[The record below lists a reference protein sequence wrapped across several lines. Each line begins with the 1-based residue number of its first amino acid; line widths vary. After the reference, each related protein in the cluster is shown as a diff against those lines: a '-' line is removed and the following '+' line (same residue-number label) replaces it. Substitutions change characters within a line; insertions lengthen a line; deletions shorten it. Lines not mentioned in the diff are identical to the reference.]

1 MAKRPKRFA
10 TGDEVYSDYGSDEGR
25 GAAGSS
31 EIVTAPESTRGAA
44 GTSETVKPKVA
55 PKADTAAIIA
65 KGQANNEAD
74 RKATEAAEAKA
85 LQQSKTTT
93 TTAKESAPA
102 KKETYKDFSGNIQ
115 TKKSTADRDAESAAR
130 REKVMDTVKSIGS
143 GIGSLFSK
151 AKQNYESTRPVSKQ
165 VQKERAQAAARGNLA
180 KGGKVSSASSRGDG
194 IAQRGKTRGRMR

>member
-44 GTSETVKPKVA
+44 GTSETVKPKAA
-55 PKADTAAIIA
+55 PVVKEEPAKTSPAKTETAT
-65 KGQANNEAD
+65 K
-74 RKATEAAEAKA
+74 
-85 LQQSKTTT
+85 STTT
-93 TTAKESAPA
+93 TSTSAPA

-115 TKKSTADRDAESAAR
+115 TKKSTADRDAEGAAR
-130 REKVMDTVKSIGS
+130 REKVMDTVKSVGS
-143 GIGSLFSK
+143 GIGSLFNK
-151 AKQNYESTRPVSKQ
+151 AIENYKSTVPRYN
-165 VQKERAQAAARGNLA
+165 KEKKMAS
-180 KGGKVSSASSRGDG
+180 GGMTASRRGDG